1 MIYPILH
8 WLLEQ
13 SKDLKQR
20 AYLARYLVKLDIPG
34 DVLIDSEVSENNQ
47 LVKSFFL
54 SKFLPRFVSNTVIMF
69 AYICQTVLKA
79 KL

>member
-1 MIYPILH
+1 MFFISNRSAFRQGIVQGDKPVIYPILH

-34 DVLIDSEVSENNQ
+34 DVLIDSEVADNNQ
-47 LVKSFFL
+47 M
-54 SKFLPRFVSNTVIMF
+54 VIIM
-69 AYICQTVLKA
+69 
-79 KL
+79 